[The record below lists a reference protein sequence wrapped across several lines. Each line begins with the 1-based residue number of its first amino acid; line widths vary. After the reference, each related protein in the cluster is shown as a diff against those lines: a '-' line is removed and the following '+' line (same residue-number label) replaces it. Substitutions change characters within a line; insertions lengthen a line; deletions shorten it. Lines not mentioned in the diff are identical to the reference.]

1 MSKTMKSNFG
11 EYIRKLRTEKGL
23 TLTQLGA
30 QLNIDSGA
38 LSKIETGKKRIDEN
52 LLPKLAKIFKLDLNE
67 LKDEY
72 FSEIFATTMY
82 KNQCSDKVLILAE
95 EKVKYIRS
103 HNVKQGTLKLK

>member
-1 MSKTMKSNFG
+1 MIRFG
-11 EYIRKLRTEKGL
+11 KYIRKIRTEHGL

-38 LSKIETGKKRIDEN
+38 LSKIENGKKKLDAN
-52 LLPKLAKIFKLDLNE
+52 CLPMLSGIFNLDLND

-72 FSEIFATTMY
+72 FSEVIADEIY

-95 EKVKYIRS
+95 EKVRYIK
-103 HNVKQGTLKLK
+103 NNNLKQGELDL